1 MKFSAQT
8 AEQAIEKG
16 LQELG
21 KTREEVEI
29 TVLSEGRKGFL
40 GLFGNRPAEVDVTP
54 RQEAAEVVNG
64 EPEAAVEEADEKPA
78 AGKRESEE
86 ETEQALRDVGA
97 YLAEVTKKMGVEAQ
111 IEVTVERRNVYYNFT
126 SEQEGLL
133 IGKHGKTLNSLQLL
147 AQNYFDKL
155 SRKRLN
161 IVLDVAGY
169 RERREETLEYLAK
182 KVAYDAVSQHRRM
195 QLDPMPAYERKVIH
209 AALAG
214 NSKVRTYSKGAEPR
228 RYVVI
233 EPARARRRQD

>member
-29 TVLSEGRKGFL
+29 VIVSEGKKGFL
-40 GLFGNRPAEVDVTP
+40 GIFGGKPAEVEITP
-54 RQEAAEVVNG
+54 KETERVEEKAETVA
-64 EPEAAVEEADEKPA
+64 EPEPSDEKKG
-78 AGKRESEE
+78 AGSEQE
-86 ETEQALRDVGA
+86 VEQALREVGS
-97 YLAEVTKKMGVEAQ
+97 YLAEVTKEMGVETK
-111 IEVTVERRNVYYNFT
+111 IEVTVEHRDVFYNFRT
-126 SEQEGLL
+126 DQEGLL

-155 SRKRLN
+155 SFKRLN
-161 IVLDVAGY
+161 IILDVADY
-169 RERREETLEYLAK
+169 RERRTETLEYLAK
-182 KVAYDAVSQHRRM
+182 KVAYDAISQRRRM

-209 AALAG
+209 SALAD
-214 NSKVRTYSKGAEPR
+214 NSKVKTYSRGAEPR

-233 EPARARRRQD
+233 EPARSRR

>member
-29 TVLSEGRKGFL
+29 VIVSEGKKGFL
-40 GLFGNRPAEVDVTP
+40 GIFGGKSAEVEITP
-54 RQEAAEVVNG
+54 KETERVEEKAETVA
-64 EPEAAVEEADEKPA
+64 EPESSDEKKGA
-78 AGKRESEE
+78 ESEQE
-86 ETEQALRDVGA
+86 VEQALRKVGS
-97 YLAEVTKKMGVEAQ
+97 YLAEVTKEMGVETK
-111 IEVTVERRNVYYNFT
+111 IEVTVERRDVFYNFST
-126 SEQEGLL
+126 DQEGLL

-155 SRKRLN
+155 SFKRLN
-161 IVLDVAGY
+161 IILDVADY
-169 RERREETLEYLAK
+169 RERRTETLKYLAK
-182 KVAYDAVSQHRRM
+182 KVAYDAISQRRRM

-209 AALAG
+209 SALAD
-214 NSKVRTYSKGAEPR
+214 NSKVKTYSRGAEPR

-233 EPARARRRQD
+233 EPARSRR

>member
-29 TVLSEGRKGFL
+29 VIVSEGKKGFL
-40 GLFGNRPAEVDVTP
+40 GIFGGKPAEVEITP
-54 RQEAAEVVNG
+54 KETERVEEKAETVA
-64 EPEAAVEEADEKPA
+64 EPESSDEKKGA
-78 AGKRESEE
+78 ESEQAV
-86 ETEQALRDVGA
+86 EQALHEVGS
-97 YLAEVTKKMGVEAQ
+97 YLAEVTKEMGVETK
-111 IEVTVERRNVYYNFT
+111 IEVTVERRDVFYNFST
-126 SEQEGLL
+126 DQEGLL

-155 SRKRLN
+155 SFKRLN
-161 IVLDVAGY
+161 IILDVAI
-169 RERREETLEYLAK
+169 
-182 KVAYDAVSQHRRM
+182 SQRRRM

-209 AALAG
+209 SALAD
-214 NSKVRTYSKGAEPR
+214 NSKVKTYSRGAEPR

-233 EPARARRRQD
+233 EPARSRR

>member
-29 TVLSEGRKGFL
+29 VIVSVGKKGFL
-40 GLFGNRPAEVDVTP
+40 GIFGGKPAEVEITP
-54 RQEAAEVVNG
+54 KETERVEEKAETVA
-64 EPEAAVEEADEKPA
+64 EPEPSDEKKGA
-78 AGKRESEE
+78 ESEQE
-86 ETEQALRDVGA
+86 VEQALRKVGS
-97 YLAEVTKKMGVEAQ
+97 YLAEVTKEMGVETK
-111 IEVTVERRNVYYNFT
+111 IEVTVERRDVFYNFST
-126 SEQEGLL
+126 DQEGLL

-155 SRKRLN
+155 SFKRLN
-161 IVLDVAGY
+161 IILDVADY
-169 RERREETLEYLAK
+169 RERRTETLKYLAK
-182 KVAYDAVSQHRRM
+182 KVAYDAISQRRRM

-209 AALAG
+209 SALAD
-214 NSKVRTYSKGAEPR
+214 NSKVKTYSRGAEPR

-233 EPARARRRQD
+233 EPARSRR

>member
-29 TVLSEGRKGFL
+29 VIISEGKKGFL
-40 GLFGNRPAEVDVTP
+40 GIFGGNPAEVEITP
-54 RQEAAEVVNG
+54 KETERVEEKDETVA
-64 EPEAAVEEADEKPA
+64 EPEPSDEKEEE
-78 AGKRESEE
+78 ESEQE
-86 ETEQALRDVGA
+86 VEQALREVGS
-97 YLAEVTKKMGVEAQ
+97 YLAEVTKEMGVETK
-111 IEVTVERRNVYYNFT
+111 IEVTVERRDVFYNF
-126 SEQEGLL
+126 SADQEGLL

-155 SRKRLN
+155 SFKRLN
-161 IVLDVAGY
+161 IILDVADY
-169 RERREETLEYLAK
+169 RQRRTETLKYLAK
-182 KVAYDAVSQHRRM
+182 KVAYDAISQRRRM

-209 AALAG
+209 SALAD
-214 NSKVRTYSKGAEPR
+214 NLKVKTYSRGAEPR

-233 EPARARRRQD
+233 EPARSRG

>member
-29 TVLSEGRKGFL
+29 VIVSEGKKGFL
-40 GLFGNRPAEVDVTP
+40 GIFGGKPAEVEITP
-54 RQEAAEVVNG
+54 KETERVEEKAETVA
-64 EPEAAVEEADEKPA
+64 EPESSDEKKG
-78 AGKRESEE
+78 AGSEQE
-86 ETEQALRDVGA
+86 VEQALREVGS
-97 YLAEVTKKMGVEAQ
+97 YLAEVT
-111 IEVTVERRNVYYNFT
+111 IEHRDVFYNFRT
-126 SEQEGLL
+126 DQEGLL

-155 SRKRLN
+155 SFKRLN
-161 IVLDVAGY
+161 IILDVADY
-169 RERREETLEYLAK
+169 RERRTETLKYLAK
-182 KVAYDAVSQHRRM
+182 KVAYDAISQRRRM

-209 AALAG
+209 SALAD
-214 NSKVRTYSKGAEPR
+214 NSKVKTYSRGAEPR

-233 EPARARRRQD
+233 EPARSRR

>member
-29 TVLSEGRKGFL
+29 VIVSEGKKGFL
-40 GLFGNRPAEVDVTP
+40 GIFGGKPAEVEITP
-54 RQEAAEVVNG
+54 KETERVEEKAETVA
-64 EPEAAVEEADEKPA
+64 EPE
-78 AGKRESEE
+78 SEQE
-86 ETEQALRDVGA
+86 VEQALHEVGS
-97 YLAEVTKKMGVEAQ
+97 YLAEVTKEMGVETK
-111 IEVTVERRNVYYNFT
+111 IEVTVERRDVFYNFST
-126 SEQEGLL
+126 DQEGLL

-155 SRKRLN
+155 SFKRLN
-161 IVLDVAGY
+161 IILDVADY
-169 RERREETLEYLAK
+169 RERRTETLKYLAK
-182 KVAYDAVSQHRRM
+182 KVAYDAISQRRRM

-209 AALAG
+209 SELAD
-214 NSKVRTYSKGAEPR
+214 NSKVKTYSRGAEPR

-233 EPARARRRQD
+233 EPARSRR